1 MPTWKLNIF
10 VNAIK
15 ARVVQ
20 ENRTAEYI
28 ITEYTKLTEAEKTEI
43 LAEINK
49 AQ

>member
-1 MPTWKLNIF
+1 MPAWKKTIF

-15 ARVVQ
+15 AIMIQ
-20 ENRTAEYI
+20 ESRTAEDI

-49 AQ
+49 